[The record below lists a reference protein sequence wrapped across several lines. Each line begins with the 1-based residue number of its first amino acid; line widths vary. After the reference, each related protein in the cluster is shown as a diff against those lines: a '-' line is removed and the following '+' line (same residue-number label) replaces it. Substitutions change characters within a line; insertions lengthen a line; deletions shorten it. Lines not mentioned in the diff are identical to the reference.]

1 MKLNVTY
8 TEPFDLAALG
18 VFNVTGRNME
28 ARELA
33 LWEMVET
40 IVGTKLNSLTYEKL
54 RKVTK
59 WYTRKSLSVIME
71 LMTFMHQ
78 LRLNLVSWMNFI
90 TISFI
95 IMKINFTDAELETI
109 AAAMDDYI
117 AYDDPDASPE
127 DLIGGLSVESRVTS
141 ICRKIDEVYDN

>member
-1 MKLNVTY
+1 MNINPLNIMKLNVTY

-59 WYTRKSLSVIME
+59 
-71 LMTFMHQ
+71 
-78 LRLNLVSWMNFI
+78 
-90 TISFI
+90 
-95 IMKINFTDAELETI
+95 
-109 AAAMDDYI
+109 
-117 AYDDPDASPE
+117 
-127 DLIGGLSVESRVTS
+127 
-141 ICRKIDEVYDN
+141 